1 MTQKPLSIIIFLVI
15 SAGIILAVFAM
26 RKTEN
31 TSPTTNPT
39 ANVAAGADTVAASST
54 SSSTNPAPSIAVGE
68 GLPLYTLA
76 DVAKHSTQK
85 DCWTTVNGNVY
96 DLTPFVGKHPGG
108 EAILK
113 VCGIDGTKIFVD
125 QHGGQAKQ
133 ENQLAGLE
141 IGVLAK

>member
-1 MTQKPLSIIIFLVI
+1 MTQKPIAIVIFLVI
-15 SAGIILAVFAM
+15 VAALIFAVLGM
-26 RKTEN
+26 KKTEGDV
-31 TSPTTNPT
+31 SLPASEQPT
-39 ANVAAGADTVAASST
+39 AAVPAASATST
-54 SSSTNPAPSIAVGE
+54 GTTPTAPSIAVGE
-68 GLPLYTLA
+68 GLPVYTLA
-76 DVAKHSTQK
+76 DVAKHASPK

-96 DLTPFVGKHPGG
+96 NLTPFVGKHPGG

-113 VCGIDGTKIFVD
+113 ICGLDGTKLFTD

>member
-1 MTQKPLSIIIFLVI
+1 MNQKSIATVVFLVVV
-15 SAGIILAVFAM
+15 GIIVAVVLGM
-26 RKTEN
+26 KKTEGV
-31 TSPTTNPT
+31 TPTPSPT
-39 ANVAAGADTVAASST
+39 
-54 SSSTNPAPSIAVGE
+54 PASIAVGE
-68 GLPLYTLA
+68 GLPVYTLA
-76 DVAKHSTQK
+76 DVAKHASPK

-108 EAILK
+108 EVILK
-113 VCGIDGTKIFVD
+113 VCGIDGTKLFMG

>member
-1 MTQKPLSIIIFLVI
+1 MTQKSISIVIFLVV
-15 SAGIILAVFAM
+15 AGGIILAVFGM

-31 TSPTTNPT
+31 TTPT
-39 ANVAAGADTVAASST
+39 A
-54 SSSTNPAPSIAVGE
+54 NPAPSIAVGE

-76 DVAKHSTQK
+76 DVAKHSTPK

-113 VCGIDGTKIFVD
+113 VCGIDGTKLFVG

>member
-1 MTQKPLSIIIFLVI
+1 MTQKPISIIIFLVVAGVIIFAVLGLRKAPSTAPI
-15 SAGIILAVFAM
+15 STQTQA
-26 RKTEN
+26 T
-31 TSPTTNPT
+31 TS
-39 ANVAAGADTVAASST
+39 AAGT
-54 SSSTNPAPSIAVGE
+54 SSSTPASIAVGE
-68 GLPLYTLA
+68 GLPVYTFA
-76 DVAKHSTQK
+76 DVAKHGSPK

-108 EAILK
+108 EDILK
-113 VCGIDGTKIFVD
+113 VCGIDGTKLFTD

>member
-1 MTQKPLSIIIFLVI
+1 MTQKPISIVIFLI
-15 SAGIILAVFAM
+15 LATLIILAVLGM
-26 RKTEN
+26 RKTDTTGP
-31 TSPTTNPT
+31 TS
-39 ANVAAGADTVAASST
+39 
-54 SSSTNPAPSIAVGE
+54 NPASDVATTTIATTTIATTTPPIAVGE
-68 GLPLYTLA
+68 GLPVYTLA
-76 DVAKHSTQK
+76 DVAKHASPK

-96 DLTPFVGKHPGG
+96 NLTPFVGKHPGG

-113 VCGIDGTKIFVD
+113 VCGIDGTKLFMN

>member
-1 MTQKPLSIIIFLVI
+1 MTQKPIAIVIFLLVAAALI
-15 SAGIILAVFAM
+15 FVVLGM
-26 RKTEN
+26 KKTESDTPAPVETQ
-31 TSPTTNPT
+31 TSAQTQAVATT
-39 ANVAAGADTVAASST
+39 T
-54 SSSTNPAPSIAVGE
+54 SPSIAVGE
-68 GLPLYTLA
+68 GLPIYTLA
-76 DVAKHSTQK
+76 DVAKHASPE

-108 EAILK
+108 KDILK
-113 VCGIDGTKIFVD
+113 VCGIDGTKLFMG